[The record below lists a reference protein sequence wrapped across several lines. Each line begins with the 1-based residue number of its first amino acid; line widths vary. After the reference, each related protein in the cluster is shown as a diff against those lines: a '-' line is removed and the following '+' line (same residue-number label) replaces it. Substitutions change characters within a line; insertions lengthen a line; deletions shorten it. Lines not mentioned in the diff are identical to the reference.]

1 MESKAE
7 DGKPVFSECELLLVR
22 FEWGGGGSCWR
33 GMGNGYLC
41 HSLPDTW
48 K

>member
-22 FEWGGGGSCWR
+22 FEWGGGGGELLAWH
-33 GMGNGYLC
+33 GEWI
-41 HSLPDTW
+41 SLPLIA
-48 K
+48 

>member
-22 FEWGGGGSCWR
+22 CEWGGGICWR

>member
-22 FEWGGGGSCWR
+22 FEWGGGGAVLAWH
-33 GMGNGYLC
+33 GEWI
-41 HSLPDTW
+41 SLPLIA
-48 K
+48 